1 MPLSPQTKGSRFSGG
16 QRAPCDSHSARRR
29 LRGGWRQPLLARDVV
44 WHGHRLRSRLGPSP
58 EAGSGHGAQGPGR
71 GVSSGV
77 PRGRARRGS
86 CPRWVRSVQGRAPE
100 ARGARAQH
108 RARGREGLRT
118 LLPHPR
124 LPGPTSRPEQPWA
137 ECRVPARL
145 EASSEAPRPWPTPRS
160 GGRGSLGPAR
170 PSPPSA
176 PSTSLL
182 PRGSLCICPPP
193 PPLPEPG
200 CLRAWRLVTAGC
212 RQGPRGRRAE
222 RSAEGRERP

>member
-16 QRAPCDSHSARRR
+16 QRAPCDSHSASRR
-29 LRGGWRQPLLARDVV
+29 LRGGWRQPLLTGDAV
-44 WHGHRLRSRLGPSP
+44 WHGHRLRSRPGPSP

-71 GVSSGV
+71 SEQWGPPG
-77 PRGRARRGS
+77 
-86 CPRWVRSVQGRAPE
+86 QGQTRQLPAMGPFGPGQG
-100 ARGARAQH
+100 ARGARGEGPAQGAGTG
-108 RARGREGLRT
+108 RAQGPPPAPLPPRT
-118 LLPHPR
+118 HLSA
-124 LPGPTSRPEQPWA
+124 GTA
-137 ECRVPARL
+137 VGRVPARL

-160 GGRGSLGPAR
+160 EGRGSLGPAR
-170 PSPPSA
+170 PSPPGA

-182 PRGSLCICPPP
+182 PRGSLCVCPPP